1 MAPKR
6 NQITNKTKRIEQ
18 LLSMAWSTESTARIL
33 AITGQILEIDPN
45 NIEALIMRADNTK
58 DTEER
63 IKLLR
68 RGIEA
73 LNTPENF
80 AQHENKI
87 LYTIALNQR
96 LAYSLLMLGNYDE
109 AYEACDM
116 VIKFSE
122 ENYDTEEDENYEN
135 MKSLR
140 YRLLIYR
147 EEWQKILALA
157 MQDEDHTAGW
167 AYAKLV
173 SAWMLSPEPK
183 QKVCANLFWTALMK
197 GPDIP
202 FYMLGFFEEPDENE
216 DDEIHN
222 DFQFALLYYDVLS
235 ISDEFYNWFSR
246 GVILF
251 GLLSNRFEGRER
263 EYMIDALD
271 SLGGFNDYE
280 KMKAVL
286 VEGDDMAVIEA
297 LAANKCLTD

>member
-6 NQITNKTKRIEQ
+6 NQITNKAKRIEQ
-18 LLSMAWSTESTARIL
+18 LLSMAWTTESTARIL
-33 AITGQILEIDPN
+33 AITGQILELDPN

-58 DTEER
+58 DAEER
-63 IKLLR
+63 VKFLR
-68 RGIEA
+68 RGVEA
-73 LNTPENF
+73 LNAPENF
-80 AQHENKI
+80 AMHDSKV

-96 LAYSLLMLGNYDE
+96 LAYSLLMLGKHDE
-109 AYEACDM
+109 AYEVCDT
-116 VIKFSE
+116 VVKFSE
-122 ENYDTEEDENYEN
+122 ENYDNEEDENYES

-147 EEWQKILALA
+147 KEWQKILALT

-173 SAWMLSPEPK
+173 SAWELSPEPK
-183 QKVCANLFWTALMK
+183 QKVCANLFWNALMK

-202 FYMLGFFEEPDENE
+202 FYMLGFFEEPDE
-216 DDEIHN
+216 DDDAQTQD

-246 GVILF
+246 GVTLF

-263 EYMIDALD
+263 EYMIDTLD

-280 KMKAVL
+280 KMSAIL